1 MPTLICLLVWDFPLA
16 AKVRQA
22 LKEQT
27 DGDVD
32 RAMDSLER
40 SKNTG
45 LLKENVESS
54 RDSFEYRRVSS
65 LLVPL
70 QSLDGRDVENE
81 VMFQVPRVSVEI
93 VPYRLCEHIN
103 SHCRWTLWQSNRRS
117 PSTTEQNSCFFFERS
132 VDTDCCPLLCAVE
145 RSMFD
150 GASNKGS

>member
-1 MPTLICLLVWDFPLA
+1 MRMPTLICLLVWDFPLA

-22 LKEQT
+22 LKDQT

-40 SKNTG
+40 SKNTV

-70 QSLDGRDVENE
+70 QSTAQMSKMR
-81 VMFQVPRVSVEI
+81 
-93 VPYRLCEHIN
+93 
-103 SHCRWTLWQSNRRS
+103 
-117 PSTTEQNSCFFFERS
+117 
-132 VDTDCCPLLCAVE
+132 
-145 RSMFD
+145 
-150 GASNKGS
+150 